1 MIAFSATRRSFM
13 VHPTQQRPAPTL
25 RRPHSSIAFTSSGR
39 TRTLRIH
46 PLAACLTLSGVALFL
61 AAYVAA
67 TGYLIYRDD
76 LIRSAVTERAELQYA
91 YEERIAAL
99 RKELDRITSRHV
111 VQTLGVEDQLAILLE
126 RQMLIERRS
135 AALDE
140 LMAKARDAGIEIEI
154 GDAEDAAVE
163 ARSANRDVEPLLT
176 HVQSSLDDAD
186 AEQANTLDQLSA
198 AADGEIGR
206 LSAALTPLGIKLGE
220 DDESEPQGGP
230 FIAADGLYFVERA
243 ALAGRTIDAIAEM
256 RRSAEALPL
265 GVPVK
270 AERLSSKFGYR
281 LDPFLHREA
290 FHAGVDFVADQG
302 TEVHATAP
310 GTVVSAGWHG
320 GYGKLIEIHHADGVT
335 TRYGH
340 LSNIL
345 VSPGDVVAAGE
356 TIGRV
361 GSTGRSTGPH
371 LHYETRRSG
380 EPVNPSIY
388 ISAGRI
394 LRGSQ
399 S

>member
-1 MIAFSATRRSFM
+1 M
-13 VHPTQQRPAPTL
+13 VHPSQQRAGQAARKAL
-25 RRPHSSIAFTSSGR
+25 SSIAFTRKGR
-39 TRTLRIH
+39 TRTVRIH
-46 PLAACLTLSGVALFL
+46 PLAACLTLGGIALFL
-61 AAYVAA
+61 AAYIAA

-76 LIRSAVTERAELQYA
+76 LIGSAVSRQAELQYT

-140 LMAKARDAGIEIEI
+140 LIAKAQSAGIEIEV
-154 GDAEDAAVE
+154 GDAESASIE
-163 ARSANRDVEPLLT
+163 TRSASSDVKPLLA
-176 HVQSSLDDAD
+176 HVQASLDDAD
-186 AEQANTLDQLSA
+186 AEQAQTLDQVSA
-198 AADGEIGR
+198 AADGEVGR
-206 LSAALTPLGIKLGE
+206 LSAALTPLGIELGA
-220 DDESEPQGGP
+220 DEASEPQGGP
-230 FIAADGLYFVERA
+230 FIAAEGLYFVERA
-243 ALAGRTIDAIAEM
+243 ALAGRTLDAIAEM

-281 LDPFLHREA
+281 LDPFLHRQA

-302 TEVHATAP
+302 VDVHATAP
-310 GTVVSAGWHG
+310 GTVVSAGWSG
-320 GYGKLIEIHHADGVT
+320 GYGKLIEIRHADGVT

-340 LSNIL
+340 LSKIL
-345 VSPGDVVAAGE
+345 VSPGETVNAGD

-371 LHYETRRSG
+371 LHYETRRAG
-380 EPVNPSIY
+380 EPVNPAIY
-388 ISAGRI
+388 ISAGRA
-394 LRGSQ
+394 LRESQ